1 MKLVPVVLCGGSG
14 TRLWPLSRSF
24 LPKQF
29 LPLLSERTL
38 LQETLLRLEGLDG
51 AQAPIAIA
59 NEEHRFLVAE
69 QLREIGCA
77 PRALLLE
84 PVGRNTA
91 PAVAAAALQ
100 VAPDSV
106 LLVLPADHSIA
117 DIDQLHAAIRLGG
130 ALASRGKLVVF
141 GVPPKGPHTGYGY
154 IKRGASLGEGAF
166 SVERFVEKPALEKAQ
181 AFLAEGGY
189 FWNSGMFMFRA
200 DRYLAELGAARPE
213 IVSGVR
219 AALDAAQRDLD
230 FVRLDKDAFARVPS
244 DSIDYA
250 VMERTRDAAVVE
262 ARFSWSDVGSWNELW
277 AAGAKDARGNVTH
290 GDVLLAD
297 TSNSYVRSEGRLVA
311 AVGASDMVIVETSD
325 AVLVARKERADELK
339 QMVERMKAT
348 QRPEHA
354 LHRRVYRPWGYFE
367 SIDAGRRFQVKR
379 LMIKPGAKI
388 SLQRH
393 QKRAEH
399 WVVVSGTARITREEE
414 IIELREN
421 QSTFIPLGA
430 KHRLENPGQEPL
442 YVIEVQS
449 GEYLGEDDIER
460 FADDYRRT

>member
-1 MKLVPVVLCGGSG
+1 MNLVPVVLCGGSG

-29 LPLLSERTL
+29 LPLLSERTM
-38 LQETLLRLEGLDG
+38 LQETLARLAGLEG

-69 QLREIGCA
+69 QLREIRAA
-77 PRALLLE
+77 PRALVLE

-100 VAPDSV
+100 VPPDSV

-117 DIDQLHAAIRLGG
+117 GLAELHAAIRLGG
-130 ALASRGKLVVF
+130 KLAGAGKLVVF
-141 GVPPKGPHTGYGY
+141 GIPPKGPHTGYGY
-154 IKRGASLGEGAF
+154 IKRGSPLGAGAF
-166 SVERFVEKPALEKAQ
+166 AVERFVEKPALDKARG
-181 AFLAEGGY
+181 FLAEGGY
-189 FWNSGMFMFRA
+189 LWNSGMFMFRA
-200 DRYLAELGAARPE
+200 DRFLAELGAARPE
-213 IVSGVR
+213 IVAGVR
-219 AALDAAQRDLD
+219 AALDAADRDLD
-230 FVRLDKDAFARVPS
+230 FVRLDKDAFTRLPS

-250 VMERTRDAAVVE
+250 VMERTREAAVVE
-262 ARFSWSDVGSWNELW
+262 ARFTWSDVGSWNELW
-277 AAGAKDARGNVTH
+277 AAGAKDANGNVTH

-297 TSNSYVRSEGRLVA
+297 TTNSYVRSEGRLVA

-325 AVLVARKERADELK
+325 AVLVARKDRADELK

-348 QRPEHA
+348 KRPEHA

-367 SIDAGRRFQVKR
+367 SIDAGKRFQVKR

-393 QKRAEH
+393 RQRAEH
-399 WVVVSGTARITREEE
+399 WVVVSGSARITRENE
-414 IIELREN
+414 ILHLKEN
-421 QSTFIPLGA
+421 ESTFIPLGA
-430 KHRLENPGQEPL
+430 KHRLENPGKEAL
-442 YVIEVQS
+442 YVVEVQS
-449 GEYLGEDDIER
+449 GDYLGEDDIER
-460 FADDYRRT
+460 FADDYKRT

>member
-38 LQETLLRLEGLDG
+38 LQETLGRLAGLDG

-100 VAPDSV
+100 VAGDSV

-117 DIDQLHAAIRLGG
+117 GLDELHAAIRAG
-130 ALASRGKLVVF
+130 AKLAEQGKLVVF
-141 GVPPKGPHTGYGY
+141 GIPPKGPHTGYGY
-154 IKRGASLGEGAF
+154 IKRGAPLEGAF
-166 SVERFVEKPALEKAQ
+166 AVERFVEKPGIDKARAL
-181 AFLAEGGY
+181 LAEGGY

-219 AALDAAQRDLD
+219 SALDAASRDLD
-230 FVRLDKDAFARVPS
+230 FVRLDKEAFARVPS

-250 VMERTRDAAVVE
+250 VMERTRQAAVVE
-262 ARFSWSDVGSWNELW
+262 ARFAWSDVGSWNELW
-277 AAGAKDARGNVTH
+277 AAGAKDASGNVTH

-297 TSNSYVRSEGRLVA
+297 TKDSYIRSEGRLVA

-325 AVLVARKERADELK
+325 AVLVAHKERAEEVK
-339 QMVERMKAT
+339 QLVERMKASKRT
-348 QRPEHA
+348 EHA

-367 SIDAGRRFQVKR
+367 SIDVGSRFQVKR

-399 WVVVSGTARITREEE
+399 WVVVSGKARVTRDEDT
-414 IIELREN
+414 IHLIEN

-430 KHRLENPGQEPL
+430 RHRLENPGTEPL

-449 GEYLGEDDIER
+449 GSYLGEDDIER
-460 FADDYRRT
+460 FADDYKRT

>member
-1 MKLVPVVLCGGSG
+1 MRLVPVVLCGGSG

-29 LPLLSERTL
+29 LPLVSERTM
-38 LQETLLRLEGLDG
+38 LQDTLGRLAGIDG
-51 AQAPIAIA
+51 AEAPIAIA

-100 VAPDSV
+100 VAPDSI

-117 DIDQLHAAIRLGG
+117 GLDALHAAIRTG
-130 ALASRGKLVVF
+130 AELASSGKLVVF
-141 GVPPKGPHTGYGY
+141 GIPPKSPHTGYGY
-154 IKRGASLGEGAF
+154 IKRGTKLREGAF
-166 SVERFVEKPALEKAQ
+166 AVERFVEKPALDKARG
-181 AFLAEGGY
+181 FLAEGGY

-200 DRYLAELGAARPE
+200 DRYLAELNAARPD
-213 IVSGVR
+213 IVVVVR
-219 AALDAAQRDLD
+219 KALDAASRALD
-230 FVRLDKDAFARVPS
+230 FVRLAKEAFTRVPS

-250 VMERTRDAAVVE
+250 VMERTRDAAVIE
-262 ARFSWSDVGSWNELW
+262 ARFAWSDVGSWNELW
-277 AAGAKDARGNVTH
+277 AAGAKDASGNVTH
-290 GDVLLAD
+290 GDVLLSD
-297 TSNSYVRSEGRLVA
+297 TKDSYIRSEGRLVA

-325 AVLVARKERADELK
+325 AVLVAHKERADELK
-339 QMVERMKAT
+339 QMVERMKAA

-367 SIDAGRRFQVKR
+367 SIDAGKRFQVKR

-399 WVVVSGTARITREEE
+399 WV
-414 IIELREN
+414 
-421 QSTFIPLGA
+421 
-430 KHRLENPGQEPL
+430 
-442 YVIEVQS
+442 
-449 GEYLGEDDIER
+449 
-460 FADDYRRT
+460 